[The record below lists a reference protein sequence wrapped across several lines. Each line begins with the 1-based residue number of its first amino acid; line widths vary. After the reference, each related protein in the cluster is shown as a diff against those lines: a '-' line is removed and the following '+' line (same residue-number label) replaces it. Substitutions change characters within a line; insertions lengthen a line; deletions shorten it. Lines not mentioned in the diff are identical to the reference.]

1 LSGIYEGFASFLS
14 GSVRE
19 KDAVVSFDK
28 FVCLLKNCIIFRVS
42 KIWRIALRKISLSL
56 ALIVYGIIED
66 DEEWRFIRLMM
77 FEDKEGDKWKIELRY
92 GEDRYKEVVA
102 S

>member
-1 LSGIYEGFASFLS
+1 M
-14 GSVRE
+14 
-19 KDAVVSFDK
+19 
-28 FVCLLKNCIIFRVS
+28 
-42 KIWRIALRKISLSL
+42 RKISLSL